1 MNYGRTLGQY
11 QKTSIE
17 TSNKLDLVIM
27 CYDKA
32 IECFTRARE
41 YYSQKEYEKKGRAVQ
56 KGLDIIGQ
64 LQCSLDMENGGEI
77 AANLDRLYSYIAHRV
92 IQGDIRSDVSVFE
105 EAVSLLT
112 ELKEAWEGI
121 AGKQQHSANQDQASA
136 RQAFAAAQVAA

>member
-1 MNYGRTLGQY
+1 MNYGRTLERY

-41 YYSQKEYEKKGRAVQ
+41 HYSQKEYEKKGLAVQ

-92 IQGDIRSDVSVFE
+92 IKGDIRSDLGVFD
-105 EAVSLLT
+105 EAVSLLK
-112 ELKEAWEGI
+112 ELKAAWEGI
-121 AGKQQHSANQDQASA
+121 AASEGHSVTQGHASA
-136 RQAFAAAQVAA
+136 GHAATAQVAA